1 MHVHHNSGCALKN
14 MPTDEQTGVSARS
27 TQGSSISVSIMTP
40 AIGVEVSGVDLSAP
54 LSDNGYAQLRALL
67 LRHKLLVFRDQDISP
82 AQHVAFAKRF
92 GELEV
97 HPVFQ
102 HHDDFPELVLLG
114 GNKQSGRENLF
125 HSDVTWRE
133 KPSMGS
139 ILRCLECPDGGD
151 TIWVNMALAY
161 EGLPEYIKEQ
171 LEGLSAVHDIMP
183 TFIDRIP
190 TEKREQVRNENP
202 PQMHPVVR
210 VHPETGEK
218 ILFVNEGFTTH
229 LANFIE
235 SPGCGDFSDLRD
247 GGNSLLQFLCSR
259 AKRPEYQVRL
269 KWRPNTI
276 AFWDNRATQHYAIQ
290 DYFPAVRRMMRAT
303 VIGTKPI

>member
-1 MHVHHNSGCALKN
+1 
-14 MPTDEQTGVSARS
+14 
-27 TQGSSISVSIMTP
+27 MTP
-40 AIGVEVSGVDLSAP
+40 AIGAEVSGVDLSAS
-54 LSDNGYAQLRALL
+54 LSDNDYAQLRALL
-67 LRHKLLVFRDQDISP
+67 LRHKLLVFRDQDIAP

-92 GELEV
+92 GELEI

-102 HHDDFPELVLLG
+102 HHSDFPELALLG

-133 KPSMGS
+133 NPSMGS
-139 ILRCLECPDGGD
+139 ILRCVECPDNGGD

-161 EGLPEYIKEQ
+161 EELPEYVKQQ
-171 LEGLSAVHDIMP
+171 LAGLIAVHDIMP

-190 TEKREQVRNENP
+190 LERREKIRNENP

-235 SPGCGDFSDLRD
+235 SPGFAHFSDLRD
-247 GGNSLLQFLCSR
+247 GGSSLLQFLCSR

-290 DYFPAVRRMMRAT
+290 DYFPAIRRMMRAT
-303 VIGTKPI
+303 IIGTKPA

>member
-1 MHVHHNSGCALKN
+1 MTTG
-14 MPTDEQTGVSARS
+14 EQTGVPAANTRS
-27 TQGSSISVSIMTP
+27 NAINVSIMTP
-40 AIGVEVSGVDLSAP
+40 AIGAEVSGVDLSAS
-54 LSDNGYAQLRALL
+54 LSDNDYAQLRALL
-67 LRHKLLVFRDQDISP
+67 LRHKLLVFRDQDIAP

-92 GELEV
+92 GELEI

-102 HHDDFPELVLLG
+102 HHSDFPELALLG

-133 KPSMGS
+133 NPSMGS
-139 ILRCLECPDGGD
+139 ILRCVECPDNGGD

-161 EGLPEYIKEQ
+161 EELPEYVKQQ
-171 LEGLSAVHDIMP
+171 LAGLIAVHDIMP

-190 TEKREQVRNENP
+190 LERREKIRNENP

-235 SPGCGDFSDLRD
+235 SPGFAHFSDLRD
-247 GGNSLLQFLCSR
+247 GGSSLLQFLCSR

-290 DYFPAVRRMMRAT
+290 DYFPAIRRMMRAT
-303 VIGTKPI
+303 IIGTKPA